1 MERGRCMVEGRSVR
15 GGIYA
20 SALGIFG
27 MVFDFLLFW
36 AVTSL
41 RLPPGQ
47 AHVISF
53 MPAAFLNFYNARA
66 AFGRGQFHLSPQ
78 AERMA
83 FFAVAGAALFLRGG
97 VLATAARS
105 WGWPPLVALTLA
117 IAASAAVTYLGSA
130 LFVFPVTSLRRSEKM
145 YWGMVT
151 VLVVSYA
158 ALLRLFYMGTMEL
171 IPQEAY
177 YWNYAQHLDI
187 GYLDHPPMVAW
198 IIALFT
204 GVFGHTEF
212 FVRIG
217 AFLSWA
223 IAAFF
228 IYGLARNCFEKSA
241 AWPALL
247 LFSTIPFFFGI
258 GMIMTPDAPLV
269 AFWAGTL
276 YFLERALLG
285 EKRSAWWGVGICAG
299 LGLLS
304 KYTIALLG
312 AGTLLFMLVDPVSR
326 KKLLSIRPYLALLI
340 AFAIFSPVI
349 IWNAQHNWISFG
361 FQGPR
366 RLLGPTRFSLLD
378 SIAYIL
384 LLLSPTGVAAA
395 VAAIS
400 PKVTASLGMR
410 KFLFLTLTALFPVAV
425 FTLFSL
431 FRVVKL
437 NWTGP
442 AWLSLI
448 PIMAW
453 QMVGGEGRL
462 VAFLRR
468 AWFPTIAVILLV
480 FGFALHYA
488 TLGFPILAYPKN
500 VPMVGWEDLARQV
513 EALEDRW
520 EGILGDELLVV
531 GMDKYQIASELAFY
545 RTKLTGTEGPYE
557 RNEGVL
563 YTTGPHFFGVDSL
576 MYRYWFPE
584 TEGLQGYAR
593 AVLFVGR
600 GPQRLSLRG
609 LSEDGWRVEEIG
621 KIVARDYGIPLAGFD
636 YVLMRKT
643 SDASASDLGS
653 P

>member
-1 MERGRCMVEGRSVR
+1 MIKGGSVR
-15 GGIYA
+15 GGVYA
-20 SALGIFG
+20 SVVGISG

-36 AVTSL
+36 AAFSL
-41 RLPPGQ
+41 GFPPGQ
-47 AHVISF
+47 AHVVSF
-53 MPAAFLNFYNARA
+53 IPAAFLNFYNAKA
-66 AFGRGQFHLSPQ
+66 AFGRGQFHLSPRR
-78 AERMA
+78 ECVA

-97 VLATAARS
+97 VLATAACS
-105 WGWPPLVALTLA
+105 WEWPPLAAVTLA
-117 IAASAAVTYLGSA
+117 IAVSAAVTYLGSA
-130 LFVFPVTSLRRSEKM
+130 FFVFPVTSLRRSEKV

-158 ALLRLFYMGTMEL
+158 ALLRLFFMGTMEL

-204 GVFGHTEF
+204 GIFGHTEF

-217 AFLSWA
+217 AFLSWV

-228 IYGLARNCFEKSA
+228 IYGLARNCFEKSV

-269 AFWAGTL
+269 TFWAGTL

-285 EKRSAWWGVGICAG
+285 EERAAWWGVGICAG

-312 AGTLLFMLVDPVSR
+312 AGTLLFMLVDPISR
-326 KKLLSIRPYLALLI
+326 KKLLSVRPYLALLI
-340 AFAIFSPVI
+340 AFAIFSPAI
-349 IWNAQHNWISFG
+349 IWNAQHNWISFS

-378 SIAYIL
+378 TVAYLL

-400 PKVTASLGMR
+400 PKTMASLGRR

-431 FRVVKL
+431 FREVKL

-453 QMVGGEGRL
+453 HMVSGEGKL

-468 AWFPTIAVILLV
+468 AWFPTIAVVLLV

-500 VPMVGWEDLARQV
+500 APMVGWEDLARQV
-513 EALEDRW
+513 EGLEDQW
-520 EGILGDELLVV
+520 EKALGEEPLIV
-531 GMDKYQIASELAFY
+531 GMDKHKVTSELAFY
-545 RTKLTGTEGPYE
+545 RTKLFGKNDSE
-557 RNEGVL
+557 REGVA
-563 YTTGPHFFGVDSL
+563 YTAGPNLVGEESL
-576 MYRYWFPE
+576 IYKQWFPE
-584 TEGLQGYAR
+584 TKGLQGYAR

-600 GPQRLSLRG
+600 SPEG
-609 LSEDGWRVEEIG
+609 LPLQELTEDGWRVEETG
-621 KIVARDYGIPLAGFD
+621 RIVARDYGIPLAEFD

-643 SDASASDLGS
+643 SGASASNFKS

>member
-1 MERGRCMVEGRSVR
+1 MIKGGSIR
-15 GGIYA
+15 GGVYA
-20 SALGIFG
+20 SVVGISG

-36 AVTSL
+36 AAFPL
-41 RLPPGQ
+41 GFPPGQ
-47 AHVISF
+47 AHVVSF
-53 MPAAFLNFYNARA
+53 IPAAFLNFYNAKA
-66 AFGRGQFHLSPQ
+66 AFGRGQFHLSPRR
-78 AERMA
+78 ECVA

-105 WGWPPLVALTLA
+105 WEWPPLAAVTLA
-117 IAASAAVTYLGSA
+117 IAVSAAVTYLGSA
-130 LFVFPVTSLRRSEKM
+130 FFVFPVTSLRRNEKV

-158 ALLRLFYMGTMEL
+158 ALLRLFFMGTMEL

-204 GVFGHTEF
+204 GIFGHTEF

-228 IYGLARNCFEKSA
+228 IYGLARNCFEKSV

-285 EKRSAWWGVGICAG
+285 EERAAWWGVGICAG

-312 AGTLLFMLVDPVSR
+312 AGTLLFMLVDPISR
-326 KKLLSIRPYLALLI
+326 KKLSSIRPYLALLI
-340 AFAIFSPVI
+340 AFAIFSPAI
-349 IWNAQHNWISFG
+349 IWNAQHNWISFS

-378 SIAYIL
+378 TVAYLL

-400 PKVTASLGMR
+400 PKTTASLGRR

-431 FRVVKL
+431 FREVKL

-453 QMVGGEGRL
+453 HMVSGEGKL

-468 AWFPTIAVILLV
+468 AWFPTIAVVLLV

-513 EALEDRW
+513 EGLEDQW
-520 EGILGDELLVV
+520 EKALGEEPLIV
-531 GMDKYQIASELAFY
+531 GMDKHKVTSELAFY
-545 RTKLTGTEGPYE
+545 RTKLFGKNDSE
-557 RNEGVL
+557 REGVA
-563 YTTGPHFFGVDSL
+563 YTAGPNLVGEESL
-576 MYRYWFPE
+576 IYKQWFPE
-584 TEGLQGYAR
+584 TKGLQGYAR

-600 GPQRLSLRG
+600 SPEG
-609 LSEDGWRVEEIG
+609 LPLQELTEDGWRVEETG
-621 KIVARDYGIPLAGFD
+621 RIVARDYGIPLAEFD

-643 SDASASDLGS
+643 SGASASNFKS

>member
-1 MERGRCMVEGRSVR
+1 MVRRGSVR
-15 GGIYA
+15 GGVYV
-20 SALGIFG
+20 SVLGISG
-27 MVFDFLLFW
+27 MIFDFLLFW
-36 AVTSL
+36 VASSL
-41 RLPPGQ
+41 RFPPGQ
-47 AHVISF
+47 AHVASF
-53 MPAAFLNFYNARA
+53 MPAVFLNFYNAKA
-66 AFGRGQFHLSPQ
+66 AFGGGQSHLSPRR
-78 AERMA
+78 ERAA

-105 WGWPPLVALTLA
+105 WEWPPLAAVTLA

-130 LFVFPVTSLRRSEKM
+130 FFVFPVTSLRRNEKV

-204 GVFGHTEF
+204 GIFGHAEF

-217 AFLSWA
+217 AFLSWVT
-223 IAAFF
+223 AAFF
-228 IYGLARNCFEKSA
+228 IYGLAKNCFEKSV

-285 EKRSAWWGVGICAG
+285 EERSAWWGVGICAG

-312 AGTLLFMLVDPVSR
+312 AGTLLFMLVDPISR
-326 KKLLSIRPYLALLI
+326 KKLSSVRPYLALLI
-340 AFAIFSPVI
+340 AFAIFSPAI
-349 IWNAQHNWISFG
+349 IWNAQHNWISFS

-378 SIAYIL
+378 TVAYLL

-400 PKVTASLGMR
+400 PKTTASLGRR
-410 KFLFLTLTALFPVAV
+410 KFMFLTLTALFPVAV

-431 FRVVKL
+431 FREVKL

-453 QMVGGEGRL
+453 HMVSGEGRL

-468 AWFPTIAVILLV
+468 AWFPTVAVILLV

-513 EALEDRW
+513 EGLEDRW
-520 EGILGDELLVV
+520 EKALGEEPLIV
-531 GMDKYQIASELAFY
+531 GMDKHKVTSELAFY
-545 RTKLTGTEGPYE
+545 RTKLFGKNDFE
-557 RNEGVL
+557 REGVT
-563 YTTGPHFFGVDSL
+563 YTAGPNLVGEESL
-576 MYRYWFPE
+576 IYKQWFPE
-584 TEGLQGYAR
+584 TKGLQGYAR

-600 GPQRLSLRG
+600 SPEG
-609 LSEDGWRVEEIG
+609 LPLQELTEDGWRVEEVG
-621 KIVARDYGIPLAGFD
+621 KFVARDYGIPLAEFD

-643 SDASASDLGS
+643 SDASASNFKS

>member
-1 MERGRCMVEGRSVR
+1 MIKGGSVR
-15 GGIYA
+15 GGVYA
-20 SALGIFG
+20 SVVGISG

-36 AVTSL
+36 AAFSL
-41 RLPPGQ
+41 GFPPGQ
-47 AHVISF
+47 AHVVSF
-53 MPAAFLNFYNARA
+53 IPAAFLNFYNAKA
-66 AFGRGQFHLSPQ
+66 AFGRGQFHLSPRR
-78 AERMA
+78 ECVA

-105 WGWPPLVALTLA
+105 WEWPPLAAVTLA
-117 IAASAAVTYLGSA
+117 IAVSAAVTYLGSA
-130 LFVFPVTSLRRSEKM
+130 FFVFPVTSLRRSEKV

-158 ALLRLFYMGTMEL
+158 ALLRLFFMGTMEL

-204 GVFGHTEF
+204 GIFGHTEF

-217 AFLSWA
+217 AFLSWV

-228 IYGLARNCFEKSA
+228 IYGLARNCFEKSV

-285 EKRSAWWGVGICAG
+285 EERAAWWGVGICAG

-312 AGTLLFMLVDPVSR
+312 AGTLLFMLVDPISR
-326 KKLLSIRPYLALLI
+326 KKLSSIRPYLALLI
-340 AFAIFSPVI
+340 AFAIFSPAI
-349 IWNAQHNWISFG
+349 IWNAQHNWISFS

-378 SIAYIL
+378 TVAYLL

-400 PKVTASLGMR
+400 PKTTASLGRR

-431 FRVVKL
+431 FREVKL

-453 QMVGGEGRL
+453 HMVSGEGKL

-468 AWFPTIAVILLV
+468 AWFPTIAVVLLV

-500 VPMVGWEDLARQV
+500 APVVGWEDLARQV
-513 EALEDRW
+513 EGLEDQW
-520 EGILGDELLVV
+520 EKALGEEPLIV
-531 GMDKYQIASELAFY
+531 GMDKHKVTSELAFY
-545 RTKLTGTEGPYE
+545 RTKLFGKNDSE
-557 RNEGVL
+557 REGVA
-563 YTTGPHFFGVDSL
+563 YTAGPNLVGEESL
-576 MYRYWFPE
+576 IYKQWFPE
-584 TEGLQGYAR
+584 TKGLQGYAR

-600 GPQRLSLRG
+600 SPEG
-609 LSEDGWRVEEIG
+609 LPLQELTEDGWRVEETG
-621 KIVARDYGIPLAGFD
+621 RIVARDYGIPLAEFD

-643 SDASASDLGS
+643 SGASASNFKS